1 MLRRFIQHHQRLALT
16 RSAGK
21 LLLTRPGTTLLASA
35 LSLFSLTNPVNAAD
49 SPSSALQAAPEML
62 LDDQLVARDIT
73 SFQDE
78 TLALNT
84 GGRIRSRSDISSLD
98 VVEVRSRADGSLKL
112 AQPPRFT
119 SQIGGRFA
127 SITPNSNIVFYTLDP
142 DLQALANKLV
152 DNASARHIAIAAFDP
167 KNGRMLAIAGRSA
180 TIPNIE
186 YQAVFPAAS
195 LFKVVTAAAAVEQA
209 GIQPDSLVAF
219 RGGTY
224 TLNRYNYLPN
234 PRADRRFMSVE
245 EALGRSCNPVF
256 GRLASRYLDGSILLS
271 YARKFGFNHSDL
283 GFEIPLEPSSAQ
295 IPTDDLF
302 ELSRTGA
309 GFGNVRTSSITA
321 ALFMAGVANDGL
333 LPRPHIIER
342 IASADGVTLEKTQPE
357 ILHRMVEPTTAKT
370 LLEMMKSTTT
380 IGTSRREFMRGARP
394 TLGELEVAA
403 KTGTLSSSLG
413 LNQLFIAAAPINN
426 PQIAIAVM
434 TADPNGTKPSRV
446 GRLLL
451 QDFFKIDP
459 LPEVA
464 QPRYRGRSGG
474 SRGYKP
480 KHYAKK
486 PSKSSKSST
495 KKKSS
500 SKKSSSRK

>member
-1 MLRRFIQHHQRLALT
+1 MFRRLAKY
-16 RSAGK
+16 SFS
-21 LLLTRPGTTLLASA
+21 LAFICGA
-35 LSLFSLTNPVNAAD
+35 AIVSLFVFNQLARAAD
-49 SPSSALQAAPEML
+49 SPNAGLQAAPEML
-62 LDDQLVARDIT
+62 LDDQIVARDIK
-73 SFQDE
+73 SLQDE
-78 TLALNT
+78 ALALNT
-84 GGRIRSRSDISSLD
+84 GSRIRSRTDLSTLD
-98 VVEVRSRADGSLKL
+98 VVEVRNQADGTLKL
-112 AQPPRFT
+112 NQAPRFT

-127 SITPNSNIVFYTLDP
+127 SITRNNNIVFYTLDP
-142 DLQALANKLV
+142 DLQALATRLV
-152 DNASARHIAIAAFDP
+152 NDASARHIAIAAMDP
-167 KNGRMLAIAGRSA
+167 KTGAVLAIAGKSA

-195 LFKVVTAAAAVEQA
+195 LFKVVTAAAAVEHA
-209 GIQPDSLVAF
+209 GIQPDSLIPF

-256 GRLASRYLDGSILLS
+256 GRLASKHLDGSILLS
-271 YARKFGFNHSDL
+271 YARKFGFNHPDL

-295 IPTDDLF
+295 IPTDDIF

-309 GFGNVRTSSITA
+309 GFGDVRTSSITA
-321 ALFMAGVANDGL
+321 ALFMAGIANNGL
-333 LPRPHIIER
+333 LPRPRIIER
-342 IASADGVTLEKTQPE
+342 IASVDGVTLEKPQPE
-357 ILHRMVEPTTAKT
+357 ILHRMVEPTTANT

-380 IGTSRREFMRGARP
+380 IGTSRKEFMRGSRP
-394 TLGELEVAA
+394 TLGDLEVAA

-413 LNQLFIAAAPINN
+413 LNQLFIAAAPISN

-434 TADPNGTKPSRV
+434 TADPMGAKPSRIA
-446 GRLLL
+446 RHFL
-451 QDFFKIDP
+451 QNFFKIEP

-464 QPRYRGRSGG
+464 QPRPRAGWGK

-480 KHYAKK
+480 KYYAKK
-486 PSKSSKSST
+486 PSKSST